1 MAEFIDP
8 CYGKHH
14 QFGQCVSGFAARN
27 GADAKFG
34 GAYGDPYGTYGTA
47 YGYVYGDSSSSDDE
61 GEKRPRRPRRAQA
74 ARTQRAQDLARD
86 EAAVTG
92 AVMRAGA
99 NARAGRAPANRQ
111 NIWGGGLRRSA
122 DSEARVYREDTTPLR
137 MERLVENGL
146 ATALDETG
154 NPFRPDWP
162 AGPATNPPVAGRAVP
177 VGFARYVSPVIN
189 LGDYQFRR
197 VAAWRVAIPR
207 AMPEL
212 RVQDLLD
219 RIWNYGP
226 ASAGYVRIGSTLVPA
241 TLEPGARAALSGAAD
256 NGVGGTLGY
265 NSSGLSDFRD
275 V

>member
-8 CYGKHH
+8 CHGKRH
-14 QFGQCVSGFAARN
+14 QYGQCVSGFAAN
-27 GADAKFG
+27 AKFG
-34 GAYGDPYGTYGTA
+34 GAYGNPYGTYGTA
-47 YGYVYGDSSSSDDE
+47 YSHVYGDSSSDDE
-61 GEKRPRRPRRAQA
+61 GE
-74 ARTQRAQDLARD
+74 QRVQDLARD
-86 EAAVTG
+86 EVAVTG

-122 DSEARVYREDTTPLR
+122 ASEARVYREDTTPLR

-146 ATALDETG
+146 AVALDETG

-162 AGPATNPPVAGRAVP
+162 AGPATDPPVAGRAVP

-189 LGDYQFRR
+189 LGDYQFRH

-226 ASAGYVRIGSTLVPA
+226 TSAGYVRIGSTLVPA

-256 NGVGGTLGY
+256 NGVGVHLATTAAG
-265 NSSGLSDFRD
+265 
-275 V
+275 